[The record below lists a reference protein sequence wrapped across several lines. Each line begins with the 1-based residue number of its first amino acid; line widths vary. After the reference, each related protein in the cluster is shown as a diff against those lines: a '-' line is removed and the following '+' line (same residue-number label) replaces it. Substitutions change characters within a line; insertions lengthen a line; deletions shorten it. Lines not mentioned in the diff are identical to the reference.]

1 MEDNKQEDLDI
12 LVVGRSIKNG
22 IVNSFKSLAWLIDFS
37 LKKALVLSLFV
48 AIAVGACVTLYFFQ
62 KPYYKS
68 ELSVSHIRLDNYYC
82 FEMIRN
88 LGALINEKRGNSE
101 LAEELKIKPEVA
113 KAVRHIL
120 YVPAN
125 LNLARQY
132 SDSME
137 VLLPFKV
144 EVEIYDNMVLPELQ
158 AGIMN
163 YLESNEYATK
173 LKQIET
179 ESRNQVEL
187 RIKEEIKQIDS
198 LKLLVNQSIVPRG
211 QGNGIILGEPIDPVS
226 IYARAMLSYE
236 KLMKLNKEKELN
248 NSFQVMVGFHKS
260 YKLAGKGLLFHIAL
274 GMLIGYIIGM
284 AVLLRRHFRQQQN
297 GSSTHSE

>member
-1 MEDNKQEDLDI
+1 MEDKRQEDLDI
-12 LVVGRSIKNG
+12 LIVGKGIKNG
-22 IVNSFKSLAWLIDFS
+22 IVNFFKSLAWLIDFS
-37 LKKALVLSLFV
+37 LKKALVLFLY
-48 AIAVGACVTLYFFQ
+48 IAVAVAGCVSLYCFQ

-68 ELSVSHIRLDNYYC
+68 ELSISHIRLDNYYC

-101 LAEELKIKPEVA
+101 LAQELKIKPEVA
-113 KAVRHIL
+113 KAVKDIL

-144 EVEIYDNMVLPELQ
+144 EVEIYDNEILPELQ
-158 AGIMN
+158 TGIMN

-179 ESRNQVEL
+179 QTLNQVEQ
-187 RIKEEIKQIDS
+187 RIKDEIKEIDS
-198 LKLLVNQSIVPRG
+198 LKLLVNKSIVPRG

-260 YKLAGKGLLFHIAL
+260 YKLAGKGLLFYIAL
-274 GMLIGYIIGM
+274 GCLIGYVIGISI
-284 AVLLRRHFRQQQN
+284 LLRRHSKRQQN
-297 GSSTHSE
+297 GSSALSE

>member
-1 MEDNKQEDLDI
+1 MEDKRQEDLDI
-12 LVVGRSIKNG
+12 LIVGKSIKNG
-22 IVNSFKSLAWLIDFS
+22 IVNFFKSLAWLIDFS
-37 LKKALVLSLFV
+37 LKKALILSLFV
-48 AIAVGACVTLYFFQ
+48 VVAVSASLTLYYFQ

-82 FEMIRN
+82 YEMIRN
-88 LGALINEKRGNSE
+88 LNSLLNEERGNSE
-101 LAEELKIKPEVA
+101 LADELKVRPEVA
-113 KAVRHIL
+113 KAVRNIL
-120 YVPAN
+120 YAPAN

-144 EVEIYDNMVLPELQ
+144 EVEIYDNEILPELQ
-158 AGIMN
+158 TGIMN
-163 YLESNEYATK
+163 YLESNEYASK

-179 ESRNQVEL
+179 QSQNQVEQ
-187 RIKEEIKQIDS
+187 RIKDEIKEIDS

-226 IYARAMLSYE
+226 IYTRAMLSYE
-236 KLMKLNKEKELN
+236 KLMKLNKEKEFN

-260 YKLAGKGLLFHIAL
+260 YKMAGKGLIFHIAM
-274 GMLIGYIIGM
+274 GMLIGYVIGISI
-284 AVLLRRHFRQQQN
+284 LLRRHFKSQQS
-297 GSSTHSE
+297 GS

>member
-12 LVVGRSIKNG
+12 LIVGKSIKNG
-22 IVNSFKSLAWLIDFS
+22 IVNFCKSIVWLIDFS
-37 LKKALVLSLFV
+37 LKKALILSIFV
-48 AIAVGACVTLYFFQ
+48 GVAVAGCVTLFYTE

-68 ELSVSHIRLDNYYC
+68 ELSISHIRLDNYYC

-88 LGALINEKRGNSE
+88 LGSLINEKRGNID
-101 LAEELKIKPEVA
+101 LAEELKVKPEAA
-113 KAVRHIL
+113 KAVKNIY

-125 LNLARQY
+125 MNLARQY
-132 SDSME
+132 SDSMV
-137 VLLPFKV
+137 VLLPFKI
-144 EVEIYDNMVLPELQ
+144 ELDIYDNEALPELQ
-158 AGIMN
+158 VGIMN

-179 ESRNQVEL
+179 QTLSQVEQ
-187 RIKEEIKQIDS
+187 RVKDEIKEIDS

-226 IYARAMLSYE
+226 IYTRAMLSYE
-236 KLMKLNKEKELN
+236 RLMQLNKEKEFN

-260 YKLAGKGLLFHIAL
+260 YKLAGKGLIFHIAI
-274 GMLIGYIIGM
+274 GILIGYVIGISI
-284 AVLLRRHFRQQQN
+284 LLRRHFSKKN
-297 GSSTHSE
+297 S